1 MSYNRN
7 FFDSLEGGGSGD
19 DWNIDELDEIQ
30 RMLES
35 DGSDMP
41 LPEEQSAESPE
52 EQPEE
57 TAGKARSGGKKAGKS
72 KSAGGS
78 KTVKAK
84 KTAAKKEKP
93 AKPRKKDKNKK
104 EEEPEDSFG
113 QLPAIKGGKTKS
125 LKDPEE
131 TAEPETGE
139 KGKKKKT
146 KEKREKPPK
155 PPKDPEKVKQ
165 NKITA
170 IVFLVIIMLIV
181 LGATVGGY
189 MVTHN
194 GTTLPKVYVGDIFVG
209 GMSSD
214 EVNAVLEENNWDER
228 VDTALRVKLPANV
241 SFKVDS
247 CLSGAKLSR
256 ERAVEEAMSYG
267 HDGNWYENLYRFLLN
282 HIGPVDIT
290 IVGQSIDGDYLR
302 SRIAEGVSKLNKATQ
317 DQDYKVDEKDEVLR
331 IRKGA
336 GQIQLDED
344 GLYDQIVSAL
354 KADLTEISYT
364 QLVGTIEMPDF
375 QAIYDELAVEPQDA
389 QFTETFDVISEVKG
403 CWFDTVEAGELWKA
417 AQPGDMVEVPLDI
430 TYPETTAESLRS
442 MLYRDKLGSQTT
454 YYTWSTDNRI
464 SNIKKVAE
472 KLNGHIMMPGEV
484 FSYNEYVGQRTAEAG
499 FLEAG
504 AYDNGEVV
512 QEIGGGICQV
522 SSTLYCAI
530 MFAQLETVER
540 TNHYFKVDYLDYGLD
555 ATVSWPS
562 PDFKFKN
569 SRDYPVKIVAYC
581 NDEDKSLTIEIWGT
595 DVDGS
600 YVELRTTKL
609 VVYDSVYV
617 NTAVGYGVSAYRTV
631 YDAEGNFLYEVEE
644 PYGIYY
650 RHDDEIQWP
659 PEKYA
664 ADAAA
669 GG

>member
-52 EQPEE
+52 EQPAE

-131 TAEPETGE
+131 TAEPEIGE

-214 EVNAVLEENNWDER
+214 EVNAVLEENNWDAR
-228 VDTALRVKLPANV
+228 AYTALRVKMPA
-241 SFKVDS
+241 
-247 CLSGAKLSR
+247 
-256 ERAVEEAMSYG
+256 
-267 HDGNWYENLYRFLLN
+267 
-282 HIGPVDIT
+282 
-290 IVGQSIDGDYLR
+290 IV
-302 SRIAEGVSKLNKATQ
+302 
-317 DQDYKVDEKDEVLR
+317 
-331 IRKGA
+331 
-336 GQIQLDED
+336 
-344 GLYDQIVSAL
+344 
-354 KADLTEISYT
+354 
-364 QLVGTIEMPDF
+364 
-375 QAIYDELAVEPQDA
+375 
-389 QFTETFDVISEVKG
+389 
-403 CWFDTVEAGELWKA
+403 
-417 AQPGDMVEVPLDI
+417 
-430 TYPETTAESLRS
+430 
-442 MLYRDKLGSQTT
+442 
-454 YYTWSTDNRI
+454 
-464 SNIKKVAE
+464 
-472 KLNGHIMMPGEV
+472 
-484 FSYNEYVGQRTAEAG
+484 
-499 FLEAG
+499 
-504 AYDNGEVV
+504 
-512 QEIGGGICQV
+512 
-522 SSTLYCAI
+522 
-530 MFAQLETVER
+530 
-540 TNHYFKVDYLDYGLD
+540 
-555 ATVSWPS
+555 
-562 PDFKFKN
+562 
-569 SRDYPVKIVAYC
+569 
-581 NDEDKSLTIEIWGT
+581 
-595 DVDGS
+595 
-600 YVELRTTKL
+600 
-609 VVYDSVYV
+609 
-617 NTAVGYGVSAYRTV
+617 
-631 YDAEGNFLYEVEE
+631 
-644 PYGIYY
+644 
-650 RHDDEIQWP
+650 
-659 PEKYA
+659 
-664 ADAAA
+664 
-669 GG
+669 